1 MSVGVDNWN
10 ADGMVALEGCFT
22 LCEQGPGDHR
32 GKFLLSQ
39 VTEPRP
45 FPVSLATGC
54 SEEVSSPFQLKV
66 LRVRVVK

>member
-1 MSVGVDNWN
+1 MLSVGVDNWN

-39 VTEPRP
+39 VR
-45 FPVSLATGC
+45 ATPL
-54 SEEVSSPFQLKV
+54 SSFIGNRLQ
-66 LRVRVVK
+66 